1 MLDLLAEPAALLLRW
16 LHVIAAIAWIGE
28 SFYFVALDNGLKK
41 PKPGSAP
48 AGVAGESW
56 SVHGGGFYHKQKYL
70 VSPATMPEDL
80 HWSKWKSYTTWLS
93 GFALFALVYLLHP
106 QVYLIDTRVA
116 ALSPALAVA
125 LAIGFLVIGW
135 LVYDAACRLI
145 GFRDRVL
152 GVVVGL
158 FVLALAIA
166 ATQLF
171 SGRAAFLLVGATLA
185 TIMSAN
191 VFFVIIPGQKTMVAA
206 LARGEVPDPAHSKRG
221 KQRSVHNTYFT
232 LPVVFTMIS
241 NHNAG
246 TYQHEHSWAILA
258 LIMLGGALVRQ
269 FFVLWHGGRRVWS
282 LPLAGAVL
290 VGMAL
295 VWTLPRPAA
304 PSTPAANTAA
314 ATRSTDAASAA
325 GTNAPAAS
333 TSGASAAASPGSTR
347 SSVAAA
353 PSAVEATD
361 TNVQA
366 VMQLHC
372 NNCHGSKPTIMPVA
386 PQGLVFDTPE
396 QTRQHAARIHRQVVD
411 LKAMP
416 LGNLTGMTDADRDL
430 IDRWYRGLQD

>member
-1 MLDLLAEPAALLLRW
+1 MLALMAESGGLLLRW

-28 SFYFVALDNGLKK
+28 SFYFVALDNGLKT
-41 PKPGSAP
+41 PKPGTAP
-48 AGVAGESW
+48 DGVAGESW
-56 SVHGGGFYHKQKYL
+56 SVHGGGFYRKQKYL
-70 VSPATMPEDL
+70 VSPATMPEEL

-116 ALSPALAVA
+116 ALSPTTAVLLAL
-125 LAIGFLVIGW
+125 GFLVVGW
-135 LVYDAACRLI
+135 LVYDALCRLV

-152 GVVVGL
+152 GVAVGV
-158 FVLALAIA
+158 FVLLLSIA

-171 SGRAAFLLVGATLA
+171 AGRAAFLIVGATLA

-191 VFFVIIPGQKTMVAA
+191 VFFVIIPGQKKMVAA
-206 LARGEVPDPAHSKRG
+206 LARGEVPDPLFGKRG

-241 NHNAG
+241 NHNAA
-246 TYQHEHSWAILA
+246 TYSHEHAWAILA
-258 LIMLGGALVRQ
+258 LIMLGGALIRQ
-269 FFVLWHGGRRVWS
+269 FFVLWHGGKRVWA
-282 LPLAGAVL
+282 LPVIGAVL
-290 VGMAL
+290 VLLAL
-295 VWTLPRPAA
+295 AWTLPKPAPVAVAPAPATADVPAASPDAAPTPDAPAA
-304 PSTPAANTAA
+304 PTP
-314 ATRSTDAASAA
+314 
-325 GTNAPAAS
+325 
-333 TSGASAAASPGSTR
+333 
-347 SSVAAA
+347 
-353 PSAVEATD
+353 EATAEA
-361 TNVQA
+361 VQA

-416 LGNLTGMTDADRDL
+416 LGNMTGMTDADRDL
-430 IDRWYRGLQD
+430 IDRWYRTLPP